1 MNFFRTFY
9 PKCDDTSKLSATT
22 LMITEINMRRV
33 RYHGTFFGGDGVY
46 EYCLNGNSSI
56 VH

>member
-1 MNFFRTFY
+1 MWMNFFRTFY
-9 PKCDDTSKLSATT
+9 QKCDDTSKLSATT

-46 EYCLNGNSSI
+46 EYCL
-56 VH
+56 